1 MESTKLTSFSHGS
14 GCACKLGPD
23 ELAQVLAG
31 LENTVPTAHPD
42 LLVGIDG
49 SDDAGVYRISP
60 DVAVVQSVDYL
71 TPIVDEAWDW
81 GRIAATNALSDIYAM
96 GGRPLTALQIVG
108 WPRDTLSLDLL
119 SEVIAG
125 GSAVMA
131 EAGCTLVG
139 GHSLDDPEPKYGLA
153 VTGVIHPDKIVTNG
167 AARPGDQLILT
178 KPIGTGVIATA
189 IKRGNAS
196 EAVRDAAVEVMVSLN
211 AGAAE
216 AMLSVDARAA
226 TDVTGFGL
234 LGHLGEVLRAS
245 SVGAVVESSAV
256 PFIDGAVDL
265 ASNGNVAGGTKRNL
279 AHAEQFTD
287 FGPVDETIRIL
298 LTDAQTS
305 GGLLIAVAETAAASL
320 VSALEERRTLVA
332 ATIGRI
338 VEGPPKISIE

>member
-1 MESTKLTSFSHGS
+1 MEPTKLTSFSHGS

-49 SDDAGVYRISP
+49 SDDAGVYRMSP

-81 GRIAATNALSDIYAM
+81 GRIAATNALSDIFAM

-153 VTGVIHPDKIVTNG
+153 VTGVIHPDKIVTNA

-196 EAVRDAAVEVMVSLN
+196 VAVRDAAVEVMVSLN

-216 AMLSVDARAA
+216 AMLSVGVKAA

-265 ASNGNVAGGTKRNL
+265 AANGNVSGGTKRNL

-332 ATIGRI
+332 ANIGSI

>member
-1 MESTKLTSFSHGS
+1 MEPIKLTAFSHGS

-31 LENTVPTAHPD
+31 LENTVPTDHPD

-49 SDDAGVYRISP
+49 SDDAGVYRMSQDLAI
-60 DVAVVQSVDYL
+60 VQSVDYF
-71 TPIVDEAWDW
+71 TPIVNEAWDW

-96 GGRPLTALQIVG
+96 GGQPLTALQIVG

-153 VTGVIHPDKIVTNG
+153 VTGVVHPDKIVTN
-167 AARPGDQLILT
+167 AAAQPGDHLVLT

-196 EAVRDAAVEVMVSLN
+196 VDIRDAAVEVMVSLN

-216 AMLSVDARAA
+216 AMLSLDVKAA

-245 SVGAVVESSAV
+245 SVGAVIESGTV

-265 ASNGNVAGGTKRNL
+265 AVNGNVAGGTKRNL

-287 FGPVDETIRIL
+287 FGSVDEATRTL
-298 LTDAQTS
+298 LADAQTS
-305 GGLLIAVAETAAASL
+305 GGLLIAVVENAAASL
-320 VSALEERRTLVA
+320 VSALAERHTLAA